1 MKTSIEH
8 RIGRDALELGLIALL
23 FLAAVTQIA
32 EPGLGRNAALM
43 GLVFLLPAL
52 ASAAY
57 HFYRDLSE
65 HHHSHLSSLR

>member
-1 MKTSIEH
+1 MKAPVE
-8 RIGRDALELGLIALL
+8 RNIGRDALELGLVALL
-23 FLAAVTQIA
+23 FLAAVTHIA
-32 EPGLGRNAALM
+32 EPGMGRNAALM

-65 HHHSHLSSLR
+65 HHPSH